1 MERTPR
7 GWENVSQRSLSLR
20 LPVSEEALRCCN
32 RAEKIANAFFTRNG
46 SPRPQ
51 EAAFYPFASTSGDVQ
66 FFIGEKRLEF
76 HGGQPIPASRPQ
88 GSGDEAIILRLTTAD
103 RAQEELSFRGEW
115 GMARLFNAGKIDRIG
130 GDKYRINWRLNVRNI
145 YTANI
150 TGTAQSNM
158 EALFDESVA
167 RGFAVPKSLFKD

>member
-1 MERTPR
+1 
-7 GWENVSQRSLSLR
+7 
-20 LPVSEEALRCCN
+20 
-32 RAEKIANAFFTRNG
+32 
-46 SPRPQ
+46 
-51 EAAFYPFASTSGDVQ
+51 VQ

-76 HGGQPIPASRPQ
+76 HGGQPIPTSRPQ
-88 GSGDEAIILRLTTAD
+88 GGRDEAIMLRLTTAD

-115 GMARLFNAGKIDRIG
+115 GMARLFNAGKIDRLS

-150 TGTAQSNM
+150 TGTVQSNM
-158 EALFDESVA
+158 EALFDESVT